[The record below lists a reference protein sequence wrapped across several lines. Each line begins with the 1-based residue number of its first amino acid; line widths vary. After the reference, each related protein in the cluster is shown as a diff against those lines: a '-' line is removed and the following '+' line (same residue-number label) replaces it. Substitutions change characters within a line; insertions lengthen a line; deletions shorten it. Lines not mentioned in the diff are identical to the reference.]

1 MFLYFYLLACYS
13 AAEWKAGKIKNRNLY
28 SISAVLSSFWR
39 MQRMILKIKDKGKIL
54 DTDALPVFPLPLLN
68 LSGSGLDFGRY
79 QKGKCLMFTLYKFA
93 EKDI

>member
-1 MFLYFYLLACYS
+1 
-13 AAEWKAGKIKNRNLY
+13 
-28 SISAVLSSFWR
+28 
-39 MQRMILKIKDKGKIL
+39 MILKIKDKGKIL